1 MTAFR
6 FARLT
11 PFSTFQQ
18 AGSCQPPLHDGLEAP
33 LRRPS
38 NPQEV

>member
-1 MTAFR
+1 MSAFR
-6 FARLT
+6 LARLT

-18 AGSCQPPLHDGLEAP
+18 AGSCQPPLHDGVAQP

-38 NPQEV
+38 NPHEV

>member
-18 AGSCQPPLHDGLEAP
+18 ADSCRLPLHDGVQP